1 MQTTASKRSKKQR
14 PEGAHSEERRKPIKE
29 EEEDCTVETV
39 PKIETNT
46 LIIRCYIYRLKFEFN
61 FEFIFVIFIYSYTVC
76 TLTSRRK
83 GECDM
88 TSYYVLIYIRAKN
101 SSTDNLVPVN
111 STTI

>member
-1 MQTTASKRSKKQR
+1 MK
-14 PEGAHSEERRKPIKE
+14 EE

-39 PKIETNT
+39 PKIEPNT
-46 LIIRCYIYRLKFEFN
+46 LTIRCYIYRLKFEFN

-88 TSYYVLIYIRAKN
+88 TSYYVFIYIRAKN
-101 SSTDNLVPVN
+101 SSTDILVPVN